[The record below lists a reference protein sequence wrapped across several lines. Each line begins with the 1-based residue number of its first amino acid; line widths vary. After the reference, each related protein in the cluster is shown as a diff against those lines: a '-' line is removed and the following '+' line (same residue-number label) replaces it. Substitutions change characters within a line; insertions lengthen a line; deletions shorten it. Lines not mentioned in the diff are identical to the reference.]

1 MKKVEWLREALSAW
15 PTPEYLREKETAGW
29 RLVAAEWEREVESEA
44 KSSRAADG
52 SLGEEIPFGTRI
64 AGDCLHLEEN
74 PIEMQVLNYLA
85 EMIVQDH
92 SYKHMA
98 ELLNQRAL
106 RTREGKPWTALG
118 VFKLTP
124 RLIEVAPR
132 ILSGAEWENRKRQLS
147 RVAWNS

>member
-1 MKKVEWLREALSAW
+1 MKKIEWVREALSAW
-15 PTPEYLREKETAGW
+15 PALEYLKEKEHAGW
-29 RLVAAEWEREVESEA
+29 RVVAVEWEREVEVLRETTQP
-44 KSSRAADG
+44 ADRG
-52 SLGEEIPFGTRI
+52 GDEIPYGTRV
-64 AGDCLHLEEN
+64 ASDCTHLEDN
-74 PIEMQVLNYLA
+74 PTETEVLNLLA
-85 EMIVQDH
+85 EMIVQDL

-98 ELLNQRAL
+98 ERLNERSF
-106 RTREGKPWTALG
+106 RTRDGKPWTALA